1 MRLKTIPTK
10 QTLQEVA
17 QEFLSFKCAQ
27 KVRERTRNDYRNYIE
42 KFLARSNNSLDIEIL
57 KADILAYFAEIPVT
71 SPARYNHPYQYLHA
85 FFSWCAK

>member
-27 KVRERTRNDYRNYIE
+27 KVREQTKKRLQRD
-42 KFLARSNNSLDIEIL
+42 LAKIL
-57 KADILAYFAEIPVT
+57 QKVYNIFTTEQTGACIQAERKV
-71 SPARYNHPYQYLHA
+71 
-85 FFSWCAK
+85 